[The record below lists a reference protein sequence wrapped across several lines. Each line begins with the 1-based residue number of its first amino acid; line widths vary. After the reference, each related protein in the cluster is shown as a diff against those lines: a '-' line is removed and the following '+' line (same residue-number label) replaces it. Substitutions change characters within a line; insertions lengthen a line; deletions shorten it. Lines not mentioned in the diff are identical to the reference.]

1 MLTPGPVVKNR
12 LIKGVRVLY
21 DDDIIEEPLK
31 DYETIFTEEYADG
44 VAWYRCIKCR
54 HADQSEPEACPSCGR
69 IVKR

>member
-1 MLTPGPVVKNR
+1 M
-12 LIKGVRVLY
+12 Y
-21 DDDIIEEPLK
+21 DDYDDIIEEPLK

>member
-1 MLTPGPVVKNR
+1 MYNDSDG
-12 LIKGVRVLY
+12 IIGV
-21 DDDIIEEPLK
+21 EPLK
-31 DYETIFTEEYADG
+31 DYETVFIEEYADG